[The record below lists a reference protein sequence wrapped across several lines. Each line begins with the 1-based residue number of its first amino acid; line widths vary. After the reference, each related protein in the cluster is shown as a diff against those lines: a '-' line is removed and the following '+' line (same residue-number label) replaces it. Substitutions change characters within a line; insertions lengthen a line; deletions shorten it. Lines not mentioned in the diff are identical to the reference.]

1 MGEVK
6 QINIKNPT
14 YFFYNSMNDIENF
27 DPISLKIDKKSNK
40 NIGIYNIRYIT
51 IKTISDCENI
61 YSVNPLYLII
71 NHVNGYIEEKV
82 ANKCLI
88 FDSKDEIKELLKK

>member
-27 DPISLKIDKKSNK
+27 DPVSLKIDKKSNK

-51 IKTISDCENI
+51 IYCENI

-88 FDSKDEIKELLKK
+88 FALNMKLKSY